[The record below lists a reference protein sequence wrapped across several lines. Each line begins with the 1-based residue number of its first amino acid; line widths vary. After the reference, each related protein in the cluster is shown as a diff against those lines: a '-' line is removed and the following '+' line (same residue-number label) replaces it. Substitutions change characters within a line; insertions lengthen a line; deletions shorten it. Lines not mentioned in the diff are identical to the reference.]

1 MMAGWGYIHDMR
13 VQMRRTKASTR
24 EYCRRPGRWGAG
36 DMPSP
41 WQCPTTC
48 STQMCR
54 KRSVSSSP
62 CSSQEWHVQQ
72 GSTVDSACRR
82 MCPTKFMTGPP
93 QKEPAQPDC
102 WLCEAPVYS
111 IKHAFHAATEP
122 AVSCQT
128 FPELVLDG
136 SEGVSVTG
144 MACILLL

>member
-1 MMAGWGYIHDMR
+1 MR

-36 DMPSP
+36 DAPSP

-62 CSSQEWHVQQ
+62 CSSQEWHAQE
-72 GSTVDSACRR
+72 GSHEDSACRS
-82 MCPTKFMTGPP
+82 MCPTKLTTGSPRRS
-93 QKEPAQPDC
+93 
-102 WLCEAPVYS
+102 LHSLTVGCERPLLAGLTT
-111 IKHAFHAATEP
+111 ALQAATAP
-122 AVSCQT
+122 AVSCQI
-128 FPELVLDG
+128 FSELVLD
-136 SEGVSVTG
+136 SAEGQSATE